1 MYSIVMLTAMS
12 AGADV
17 TPPPSAA
24 VGAPVA
30 VGCTGCCGAVSVGCY
45 GSCYGSSCYGSS
57 CHGSCHGRVMRG
69 GFLGAR
75 SSCHGCSGYSCSG
88 YNCFTSGYGSC
99 HGSCYGSYI
108 ASYGS
113 CSGCSGTFSYG
124 STWGPPI
131 GMPPYTLHGYNTG
144 LPGYGPGAPV
154 VVGGYTD
161 PNAVWGA
168 GPNRPPVMVIPVA
181 PPTKAGSD
189 GNPMG
194 ANLKFTVPAET
205 KLFVDGKL
213 TEGTGTERTFYTP
226 PLAVG
231 QKFFYDVRA
240 ELVVDGKKVTDED
253 RVIVEAGANVTKTF
267 PKLIAAAAK
276 PTTVAGK

>member
-17 TPPPSAA
+17 TPPPA
-24 VGAPVA
+24 VVAAPVA
-30 VGCTGCCGAVSVGCY
+30 VGTGCCGAVPVG
-45 GSCYGSSCYGSS
+45 CYGSS
-57 CHGSCHGRVMRG
+57 CHGSSCHGHVMRG
-69 GFLGAR
+69 GFLGMR
-75 SSCHGCSGYSCSG
+75 SSCHGSGYSCSG

-113 CSGCSGTFSYG
+113 CHGCSGAFSYG

-154 VVGGYTD
+154 VVSGYSD

-168 GPNRPPVMVIPVA
+168 TSYAPNRPPVMTIPVA
-181 PPTKAGSD
+181 PPAKPGSD
-189 GNPMG
+189 GSPMG
-194 ANLKFTVPAET
+194 ANLKFTVPADT
-205 KLFVDGKL
+205 KLFVDGKPVA
-213 TEGTGTERTFYTP
+213 GTGTERTFYTP
-226 PLAVG
+226 PLAAG
-231 QKFFYDVRA
+231 QKFFYDVKA
-240 ELVVDGKKVTDED
+240 ELVVDGKTVTDEK
-253 RVIVEAGANVTKTF
+253 RVIVEAGANVTETF
-267 PKLIAAAAK
+267 PKLVAAVAT